1 MHDESPVTF
10 IISQINVL
18 GMNIPKDFFF
28 ISIVQIC
35 IIFCAEL
42 G

>member
-18 GMNIPKDFFF
+18 GMNIPKDFFLLVLF
-28 ISIVQIC
+28 RYV
-35 IIFCAEL
+35 
-42 G
+42 